1 MKVLSK
7 KLSYVLRHDPQS
19 IGIILDGG
27 GYCDVA
33 ELIEKLSFDGTE
45 ITFVLI
51 DETVQNDKK
60 NRFSFNADKTK
71 IRANYGHSF
80 LVDLKLNSVKPPN
93 ILYHGTAMQ
102 SVNGILSDGIK
113 KRKRNH
119 VHLSDDYLIAYET
132 GKRHGKPIVFEI
144 NARKMMKDG
153 YKFYR
158 SGTVWLTEFVPT
170 KYVKLTEYVENEE
183 SRKVNI

>member
-7 KLSYVLRHDPQS
+7 KLAYVLRHNPQS
-19 IGIILDGG
+19 IGIILDSS

-33 ELIEKLSFDGTE
+33 ELIEKLSSDGTE
-45 ITFVLI
+45 TMFALI

-80 LVDLKLNSVKPPN
+80 PVDLELKSIKPPD
-93 ILYHGTAMQ
+93 ILYHGTAKG
-102 SVNGILSDGIK
+102 SVNGILNDGIK
-113 KRKRNH
+113 KRKRNY

-132 GKRHGKPIVFEI
+132 GKRHGKPAVFEV
-144 NARKMMKDG
+144 NARKMMNDG
-153 YKFYR
+153 YKFFR
-158 SGTVWLTEFVPT
+158 SGTVWLTETVPV
-170 KYVKLTEYVENEE
+170 KYVKLIE
-183 SRKVNI
+183 SVKSAT